1 MRTTNL
7 NDLIGTD
14 LVDWI
19 VILELIKKASANAAA
34 KLSSSQLAYAHCSSL
49 TLAIF

>member
-19 VILELIKKASANAAA
+19 VILELIKASANAAA